1 VVYTQLTINVKHTS
15 RTLLSLD
22 WVPVAGSALVLFCM
36 SFGLLPVIHILLGE
50 IFPTDIRTTSI
61 GIINALESIA
71 FMVNIKLFP
80 SFMANLGLP
89 AIMYIYAG
97 ISLIMVA
104 WGAVTIRKT
113 DGLSL
118 VETENIFGTVADKN
132 NYGSA

>member
-1 VVYTQLTINVKHTS
+1 VVYTQLTTNVKHTS
-15 RTLLSLD
+15 QTLLSLD